1 MTQPPYAPPP
11 YGPPGRKGLPPVAI
25 VLLTLGAVLVLAV
38 AAALVYAVT
47 RPQPIAVTG
56 SVTIKSNIDGG
67 KTCQGTG
74 GFEDIRAGTSVV
86 IHDSA
91 GKIVATG
98 QLDEGAGSDL
108 ATSQIALTCR
118 FPFSVQDVPRQKFYG
133 VEVSH
138 RGIVRFSAEQV
149 ADGPV
154 ALSLGS

>member
-1 MTQPPYAPPP
+1 MNQPPYAPPP
-11 YGPPGRKGLPPVAI
+11 YGPPRRKGLPPVAI
-25 VLLTLGAVLVLAV
+25 VALTLGAVLVLGV
-38 AAALVYAVT
+38 TAALIYAGT
-47 RPQPIAVTG
+47 RPQPITVAG

-74 GFEDIRAGTSVV
+74 GFDDIRAGTSVV

-91 GKIVATG
+91 GKTVATG
-98 QLDEGAGSDL
+98 QLDEGVGSDL

-118 FPFSVQDVPRQKFYG
+118 FPFTVQDVPHQKFYG

-138 RGIVRFSAEQV
+138 RGIVQFTAAQV
-149 ADGPV
+149 GDGPI